1 MMSWRR
7 LIHGH
12 EIIRYDRELAWE
24 CIHCPKKW
32 PMAPELV
39 RASGIYT
46 RQLAPLPQPVQETGK
61 SDQEDGGFF
70 QRPPSMSV
78 AITPQLPPGRS

>member
-1 MMSWRR
+1 MISLRCVF
-7 LIHGH
+7 HGH

-24 CIHCPKKW
+24 CIHCLKKW

-46 RQLAPLPQPVQETGK
+46 RQLAPLPQPDQEIGK
-61 SDQEDGGFF
+61 SDQGDGSLF
-70 QRPPSMSV
+70 QMPSSMGV
-78 AITPQLPPGRS
+78 AISPQLPPGRS